1 MPTSPNSAVMAAS
14 TGSEVTTAL
23 QRFITLLVDGHL
35 GPNLEDLTRRLKTVE
50 LTSEAFESKDQ
61 QLEQRVAAQQE
72 RMQSVEKVL
81 NGKASNEQ
89 ILQLQS
95 TLDGVV
101 AEQARGRTQ
110 QEQLLEEL
118 NVTIVDIKS
127 RVAEA
132 EQSIRNG
139 AEHLERLEVVGRS
152 LDRRLETLDKEL
164 TERGNQ
170 VEQQLKEAVAKLV
183 REVQEKAADSQV
195 QVLKSS
201 LTTLEEKFDDASRS
215 ASQEAQQLKFAME
228 RTHSKV
234 LSFEAE
240 VVGKSGE
247 LATVV
252 SSAGQKIAMLEQA
265 VQSKL
270 DIPQFDQ
277 LADLVS
283 VLQAKVPGLE
293 QDLRQGADRMGDLEK
308 SITGIHKKVAQTE
321 NLLHTKVEEKSL
333 KQMETGLVAL
343 QSQYA
348 QVQQGLQDK
357 VSTGAIQSVKST
369 MSNLEGKIGEL
380 EQNLQEKASSGNV
393 QQLKQTMSM
402 LETKVAGVDQAVHDK
417 VGAGQMQQLKSIVM
431 GIQNQANSL
440 EQNIQ
445 DKVGAEQMQQV
456 KTTVTQTQAQ
466 LTSYEQQLREKAPA
480 AQLQGLKAV
489 LAALEGKLTNC
500 EQALQEKVDA
510 GQVNQLNDAVQVIQ
524 KKVGNIE
531 RGVWEGMDCVQGLEG
546 ALTTLKGQVATVEHN
561 LQEKVCSEDVQR
573 LGDVVISLKGKVGSL
588 EQNFRQGAEHVTDVE
603 GAVVSI
609 GKQLA
614 TVKQVFNDMHTTQG
628 RMLTLDLDRDRKRRR
643 DSDS

>member
-1 MPTSPNSAVMAAS
+1 
-14 TGSEVTTAL
+14 
-23 QRFITLLVDGHL
+23 
-35 GPNLEDLTRRLKTVE
+35 
-50 LTSEAFESKDQ
+50 
-61 QLEQRVAAQQE
+61 
-72 RMQSVEKVL
+72 
-81 NGKASNEQ
+81 
-89 ILQLQS
+89 
-95 TLDGVV
+95 
-101 AEQARGRTQ
+101 
-110 QEQLLEEL
+110 
-118 NVTIVDIKS
+118 
-127 RVAEA
+127 
-132 EQSIRNG
+132 
-139 AEHLERLEVVGRS
+139 
-152 LDRRLETLDKEL
+152 
-164 TERGNQ
+164 
-170 VEQQLKEAVAKLV
+170 
-183 REVQEKAADSQV
+183 
-195 QVLKSS
+195 
-201 LTTLEEKFDDASRS
+201 
-215 ASQEAQQLKFAME
+215 
-228 RTHSKV
+228 
-234 LSFEAE
+234 
-240 VVGKSGE
+240 
-247 LATVV
+247 
-252 SSAGQKIAMLEQA
+252 
-265 VQSKL
+265 
-270 DIPQFDQ
+270 
-277 LADLVS
+277 
-283 VLQAKVPGLE
+283 
-293 QDLRQGADRMGDLEK
+293 
-308 SITGIHKKVAQTE
+308 
-321 NLLHTKVEEKSL
+321 
-333 KQMETGLVAL
+333 
-343 QSQYA
+343 
-348 QVQQGLQDK
+348 
-357 VSTGAIQSVKST
+357 
-369 MSNLEGKIGEL
+369 
-380 EQNLQEKASSGNV
+380 
-393 QQLKQTMSM
+393 MSM

-628 RMLTLDLDRDRKRRR
+628 RMLTLDLDRGLESQAYETWAACFGGRSHLEVDWAEVVSAFSSRLRGELTTEQLGGFCLFGAVTAYTVVAYHLARGAGDDPIPSTAKNLLAR
-643 DSDS
+643 SLMLGVEACGSWGSMIKNSVI